1 MLNLL
6 SDWFSDFAAF
16 LLIALAH
23 NVFAMPSGNQNVD
36 MGNMVG
42 TISSDSGVGTVG
54 QFADYNSD
62 ADKYSNL
69 DEGGSGMMD
78 QVVSAGNQNA
88 NLKRNQGQISVG
100 QVNNG
105 NGNNNVVTNKY
116 STEGYNRNVFTV
128 ANIGANMTDA
138 DGVNHVHQKSNYNNG
153 TNLYTNQ

>member
-1 MLNLL
+1 
-6 SDWFSDFAAF
+6 
-16 LLIALAH
+16 
-23 NVFAMPSGNQNVD
+23 MPSGNQNVD

-42 TISSDSGVGTVG
+42 TISSDAGTGSVG

-62 ADKYSNL
+62 QDKYSNQ
-69 DEGGSGMMD
+69 DEGGSGEMN

-88 NLKRNQGQISVG
+88 NLKGNDGKVDVG

-128 ANIGANMTDA
+128 ANIGANMTDVN
-138 DGVNHVHQKSNYNNG
+138 GVDHVHQKSNYNNG
-153 TNLYTNQ
+153 TNLYTDQ